1 MNLNQI
7 FNMFARMVTRR
18 AVNWGMNKG
27 IGHVSKRMG
36 GTTAKGKPTAAANKQ
51 AANKQARNMRAAT
64 KRARQAAR
72 ITRRMGR

>member
-36 GTTAKGKPTAAANKQ
+36 GTAAKGQPTS
-51 AANKQARNMRAAT
+51 AANKQARNMREAT

>member
-1 MNLNQI
+1 MNLNRI
-7 FNMFARMVTRR
+7 FNMLARMVTRR

-51 AANKQARNMRAAT
+51 ARNMREAT

>member
-7 FNMFARMVTRR
+7 FNMLARMVTRR

-51 AANKQARNMRAAT
+51 VRNMREAT

>member
-7 FNMFARMVTRR
+7 FNMLARMVTRR

-36 GTTAKGKPTAAANKQ
+36 GTTAKGQPTS
-51 AANKQARNMRAAT
+51 AANKQARNMREAT